1 MESSKS
7 HIGSIL
13 AGGGRSV
20 PIGAIW
26 ANGRN
31 FKTVVRSFLSRRGIS
46 VTDSELQDLLISSY
60 DRMMVKVTSQREK
73 YIAVANRSGKK
84 NTHPSWF
91 LHIYQEHTGSVIC
104 APFGHSSVRE
114 KDTEIP
120 EPVF

>member
-1 MESSKS
+1 MTE
-7 HIGSIL
+7 G
-13 AGGGRSV
+13 
-20 PIGAIW
+20 
-26 ANGRN
+26 
-31 FKTVVRSFLSRRGIS
+31 
-46 VTDSELQDLLISSY
+46 ELQDLLIASY

-120 EPVF
+120 EPVFPADGYAGGGQIHDEAESVRGIVKEKGESSVSDPVSGGQGL